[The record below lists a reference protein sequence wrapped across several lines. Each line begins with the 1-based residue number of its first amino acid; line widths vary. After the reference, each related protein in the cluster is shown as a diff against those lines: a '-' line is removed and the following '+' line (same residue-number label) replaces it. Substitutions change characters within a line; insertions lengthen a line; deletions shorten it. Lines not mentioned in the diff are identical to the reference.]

1 MTVLALADTMR
12 SAGQAGRRR
21 RNLALMLMPITLLLA
36 IFFIIPLGIMAV
48 YSILTP
54 GLYGG
59 VEWNLYPYSYGRVLG
74 APLGAGEVFDP
85 VYLQILVAS
94 LRMALIT
101 VVLTLLIAYPAA
113 FWVSRLPLARRNLV
127 MFLITLPFF
136 ANLLIRIYAWML
148 ILRPSGAINTALRE
162 LGLIDKPMM
171 MIFSEGAVV
180 IGLVY
185 VLLPFM
191 FLPVYASVERLD
203 RSLVQASA
211 DLGATPLQTFRKVIL
226 PLTLPG
232 IIGGSIIVFIPAL
245 GNFVVASLLGG
256 AKVLMFGNI
265 ITQQF
270 LQARNWPF
278 GAALAMMVMVA
289 VLILLF
295 IYVFKVMR
303 GDQRAAGG
311 R

>member
-1 MTVLALADTMR
+1 MATMDAIA
-12 SAGQAGRRR
+12 SPPATGQHARRQ
-21 RNLALMLMPITLLLA
+21 RNLVLMLAPISLLLA
-36 IFFIIPLGIMAV
+36 VFFIVPLGIMAL
-48 YSILTP
+48 YSVLTP

-59 VEWNLYPYSYGRVLG
+59 VEWSFYPYSYGRVLG

-85 VYLQILVAS
+85 VYLDILLRS
-94 LRMALIT
+94 LRMAVMT
-101 VVLTLLIAYPAA
+101 VLLTLLIAYPAA
-113 FWVSRLPLARRNLV
+113 FWVSGLTPARRNLAL
-127 MFLITLPFF
+127 FLITLPFF

-148 ILRPSGAINTALRE
+148 ILRPSGVVNSVLKE
-162 LGLIDKPMM
+162 LGFIDKPMM

-191 FLPVYASVERLD
+191 FLPVYASVERLN
-203 RSLVQASA
+203 RSLVHASA
-211 DLGATPLQTFRKVIL
+211 DLGATPLQTFRRIVL

-256 AKVLMFGNI
+256 AKVLMFGNL

-278 GAALAMMVMVA
+278 GAALAMMVMA
-289 VLILLF
+289 TVLVLLF
-295 IYVFKVMR
+295 IYVFKIAR
-303 GDQRAAGG
+303 ADERAAGA

>member
-1 MTVLALADTMR
+1 MSVGAISTPAGYT
-12 SAGQAGRRR
+12 GQAARRR
-21 RNLALMLMPITLLLA
+21 RDLVLMLAPISLLLG
-36 IFFIIPLGIMAV
+36 IFFVVPLGIMAL
-48 YSILTP
+48 YSVLTP

-59 VEWNLYPYSYGRVLG
+59 VEWSFYPYSYGRVLG

-85 VYLQILVAS
+85 VYLEILLRS
-94 LRMALIT
+94 LKMALLT
-101 VVLTLLIAYPAA
+101 VLLTLLISYPAA
-113 FWVSRLPLARRNLV
+113 FWVSGLSPARRNLA

-148 ILRPSGAINTALRE
+148 ILRPSGVINTVLKE
-162 LGLIDKPMM
+162 LGLIEKPMM

-180 IGLVY
+180 TGLVY

-211 DLGATPLQTFRKVIL
+211 DLGATPLQTFRRVVL

-278 GAALAMMVMVA
+278 GAALAMMVMA
-289 VLILLF
+289 TVLVMLF
-295 IYVFKVMR
+295 VYVFKVMR
-303 GDQRAAGG
+303 SDHRAEGG

>member
-1 MTVLALADTMR
+1 MGI
-12 SAGQAGRRR
+12 AGVTPYPGQINRRR
-21 RNLALMLMPITLLLA
+21 RNLALMLAPISLLLA
-36 IFFIIPLGIMAV
+36 TFFVVPLGIMAL
-48 YSILTP
+48 YSVLTP

-59 VEWNLYPYSYGRVLG
+59 VEWSLYPYSYGRVLG
-74 APLGAGEVFDP
+74 APLGAREIFDP
-85 VYLQILVAS
+85 VYVEILFDS
-94 LRMALIT
+94 LKMALLT
-101 VVLTLLIAYPAA
+101 VILTLAMSYPAA
-113 FWVSRLPLARRNLV
+113 FWVSGLTPARRNLV

-136 ANLLIRIYAWML
+136 ANVLIRIYAWML
-148 ILRPSGAINTALRE
+148 ILRPSGVINTLLKE
-162 LGLIDKPMM
+162 FGLIEKPMM

-191 FLPVYASVERLD
+191 FLPVYASVERLN
-203 RSLVQASA
+203 RTFIHASA
-211 DLGATPLQTFRKVIL
+211 DLGATPLQTFRRVIL

-256 AKVLMFGNI
+256 AKVMMFGNI

-278 GAALAMMVMVA
+278 GAALSMMVMA
-289 VLILLF
+289 TVLVLLF
-295 IYVFKVMR
+295 FYVFKVMR
-303 GDQRAAGG
+303 SDQRAAGG
-311 R
+311 S

>member
-1 MTVLALADTMR
+1 
-12 SAGQAGRRR
+12 
-21 RNLALMLMPITLLLA
+21 
-36 IFFIIPLGIMAV
+36 
-48 YSILTP
+48 
-54 GLYGG
+54 
-59 VEWNLYPYSYGRVLG
+59 
-74 APLGAGEVFDP
+74 
-85 VYLQILVAS
+85 
-94 LRMALIT
+94 
-101 VVLTLLIAYPAA
+101 
-113 FWVSRLPLARRNLV
+113 
-127 MFLITLPFF
+127 
-136 ANLLIRIYAWML
+136 ML

>member
-1 MTVLALADTMR
+1 MSVTTHIDATPYL
-12 SAGQAGRRR
+12 GQAVRRR
-21 RNLALMLMPITLLLA
+21 RNLALMLTPISLLLVV
-36 IFFIIPLGIMAV
+36 FFVVPLGIMV
-48 YSILTP
+48 LYSVLTP

-59 VEWNLYPYSYGRVLG
+59 VEWRFYPYSYGRVLG
-74 APLGAGEVFDP
+74 APLGAGEIFDP
-85 VYLQILVAS
+85 VYLQILLGS
-94 LRMALIT
+94 LKMALLT
-101 VVLTLLIAYPAA
+101 VILTLAISYPAA
-113 FWVSRLPLARRNLV
+113 FWVSGLAPARRNLV

-148 ILRPSGAINTALRE
+148 ILRPSGVINTLLKE
-162 LGLIDKPMM
+162 FGLIEKPMM

-191 FLPVYASVERLD
+191 FLPVYASVERLN
-203 RSLVQASA
+203 RSFLHASA
-211 DLGATPLQTFRKVIL
+211 DLGATPLQTLRRVVL

-256 AKVLMFGNI
+256 AKVIMFGNI

-278 GAALAMMVMVA
+278 GAALAMMVMAA
-289 VLILLF
+289 VLVLLF

-303 GDQRAAGG
+303 SDQRNAGG

>member
-1 MTVLALADTMR
+1 MAVIDSLARIPFT
-12 SAGQAGRRR
+12 GQASRRR
-21 RNLALMLMPITLLLA
+21 RNLALMLAPITLLLA
-36 IFFIIPLGIMAV
+36 VFFVIPLGIMAL

-59 VEWNLYPYSYGRVLG
+59 VEWTFYPYSYGRVLG
-74 APLGAGEVFDP
+74 APLGAGEIFDP
-85 VYLQILVAS
+85 VYLEILLGS
-94 LRMALIT
+94 LKLALLT
-101 VVLTLLIAYPAA
+101 VILTLVIAYPAA
-113 FWVSRLPLARRNLV
+113 FWVAGLPGTRKNLAL
-127 MFLITLPFF
+127 FLITLPFF

-148 ILRPSGAINTALRE
+148 ILRPSGVINTLLKE
-162 LGLIDKPMM
+162 LGVIDKPMM

-211 DLGATPLQTFRKVIL
+211 DLGATPLQTFRRVIL

-232 IIGGSIIVFIPAL
+232 IVGGSIIVFIPAL

-256 AKVLMFGNI
+256 AKVMMFGNI

-278 GAALAMMVMVA
+278 GAALSMMVMAA

-295 IYVFKVMR
+295 IYIFKIAR
-303 GDQRAAGG
+303 SDERAAGG